1 MDFLKKKNEFINSI
15 GLGEA
20 EKITLR
26 SKKFNILFEHIFEKF
41 EEPKIKYKYDTRIVY
56 KDKPCLCERTMRQ
69 VQSVA
74 KVCLKTGEV
83 IEKFASIN
91 DGAKSVNGSHAAI
104 IGVLKGTG
112 KSAYGYFWKK
122 IDRLKVCP
130 SCLELKPIR
139 EYREEQVN
147 GKPKIGGYCFPC
159 EEKKNKFHETKR
171 TLMGSGLPKKEAEKL
186 ALKCIDL
193 LPNIRNREFSPF
205 VREVAKNGLEKAY
218 KEFKKC

>member
-1 MDFLKKKNEFINSI
+1 MDFFDKKNEFINSLELSEQI
-15 GLGEA
+15 
-20 EKITLR
+20 
-26 SKKFNILFEHIFEKF
+26 KF
-41 EEPKIKYKYDTRIVY
+41 ELRNKRFTPFFKQVLEQISKPKIKYKYDTRIVY

-122 IDRLKVCP
+122 IGRIKVCP

-159 EEKKNKFHETKR
+159 EAKKNKFHETKR

-205 VREVAKNGLEKAY
+205 VREVAKNGIDKALKEY
-218 KEFKKC
+218 KK

>member
-1 MDFLKKKNEFINSI
+1 MDFFDKKNEFINSLELSEQI
-15 GLGEA
+15 
-20 EKITLR
+20 
-26 SKKFNILFEHIFEKF
+26 KF
-41 EEPKIKYKYDTRIVY
+41 ELRNKRFTPFFKQVLEQISKPKIKYKYDTRIVY

-122 IDRLKVCP
+122 IGRIKVCP

-159 EEKKNKFHETKR
+159 EAKKNKFHETKR
-171 TLMGSGLPKKEAEKL
+171 HFIKSGFEKKESEKL
-186 ALKCIDL
+186 ANKCIEL
-193 LPNIRNREFSPF
+193 LPRIKDRQFLPF
-205 VREVAKNGLEKAY
+205 LREVAKNGIDKALKEY
-218 KEFKKC
+218 KK

>member
-1 MDFLKKKNEFINSI
+1 MDFFDKKNEFINSLELSEQI
-15 GLGEA
+15 
-20 EKITLR
+20 
-26 SKKFNILFEHIFEKF
+26 KF
-41 EEPKIKYKYDTRIVY
+41 ELRNKRFTPFFKQVLEQISKPKIKYKYDTRIVY

-205 VREVAKNGLEKAY
+205 VREVAKNGIDKALKEY
-218 KEFKKC
+218 KK